1 MIGLVQ
7 ILVARLTL
15 GIWNLIL
22 CFICNKQYMER
33 MLANERNFAGS
44 ENENRLTESALK
56 KSSTKDLIE

>member
-1 MIGLVQ
+1 MGQLYLFI
-7 ILVARLTL
+7 ARSTL

-22 CFICNKQYMER
+22 CFIYNKQYMER
-33 MLANERNFAGS
+33 MLAIGRNFAGS